1 MDKIAYD
8 NLRDA
13 GCDDNLIRQFSEF
26 EKNGD
31 VKGQLRLLSGY
42 KEKLLQVYHE
52 EQKKIDCL
60 DFLMFNLQQVLNQE
74 NIYEKK

>member
-42 KEKLLQVYHE
+42 KEKLLQV
-52 EQKKIDCL
+52 
-60 DFLMFNLQQVLNQE
+60 
-74 NIYEKK
+74 